1 VTYKR
6 HTRGG
11 RFLAQFRGAF
21 LADADPE
28 DYEMA
33 TEPVPLLSRSSI
45 PPRVTTSAAITA
57 RITDELMS
65 IKLGL
70 VDALT
75 VVPTHYAL
83 YGELLRMRSACD
95 RASEAT
101 AILQFQELKAP
112 SNEDP
117 A

>member
-21 LADADPE
+21 LADPE

-33 TEPVPLLSRSSI
+33 AEPVPLLSKAFI
-45 PPRVTTSAAITA
+45 APKVTTSAAIMA
-57 RITDELMS
+57 QITDELML

-70 VDALT
+70 AESLR
-75 VVPTHYAL
+75 VVPTYYAV
-83 YGELLRMRSACD
+83 YGELLQMRSACD
-95 RASEAT
+95 RAADAA